1 MYRKTQHILMAVAL
15 TMGMLLFSIGP
26 AQAHDDNGYDDG
38 ANNCLLG
45 FLCLFDDDST
55 FGDSI
60 FSLGD

>member
-1 MYRKTQHILMAVAL
+1 MYRKAQYILMVVAL
-15 TMGMLLFSIGP
+15 TMSMLLLGIGP
-26 AQAHDDNGYDDG
+26 AQAHDDDDDDG

-45 FLCLFDDDST
+45 ILCLFDDDST